1 MIHMICRL
9 RFISNFHFSSSLFNA
24 NLFTLE
30 PNNNPLHPS
39 SYYALF
45 IRVYVTDD
53 LHTSTGW
60 YPIVL
65 TVKED
70 DGKNGNDKPDDG
82 VKQNDRI
89 SKFSLGVSM
98 TLKK

>member
-1 MIHMICRL
+1 MD
-9 RFISNFHFSSSLFNA
+9 
-24 NLFTLE
+24 
-30 PNNNPLHPS
+30 PN

-53 LHTSTGW
+53 LHTSTDW

-70 DGKNGNDKPDDG
+70 EGKIQDVQPDDG
-82 VKQNDRI
+82 VNQNDTVRRFS
-89 SKFSLGVSM
+89 SKVTITAKKLNKYFGFEELKSFSSPCPSQYIAQ
-98 TLKK
+98 